1 MSTVDAARIEVELAM
16 LGATVG
22 LPLTVTAATA
32 STSDDAKRAAVAG
45 APHGAAFVADS
56 QTAGRGRGGHA
67 WHSPAGENVYL
78 SLVLRLGL
86 DPASLAPL
94 PLVAGI
100 AVARV
105 VDVALAGD
113 RARIKWPNDVYV
125 DGKKIAGVLAET
137 MTRAADP
144 PVAIVGVGLNVF
156 AESFPDG
163 FATPATSL
171 RLAGPEAGAPALD
184 RDALAAA
191 LLHELGASAADL
203 ARDGLAAFRP
213 ELARRDFLAG
223 RRISVGDVEGTAAG
237 FDERGSLLVRSDRG
251 VLQALVSG
259 EVRLR

>member
-1 MSTVDAARIEVELAM
+1 MDGARIEVELAL

-22 LPLTVTAATA
+22 LPLTVTVVTT
-32 STSDDAKRAAVAG
+32 STNDDAKRAAAAG
-45 APHGAAFVADS
+45 APHGAAFVSDC

-67 WHSPAGENVYL
+67 WHSPARENVYL

-86 DPASLAPL
+86 DPTALAPL

-105 VDVALAGD
+105 VDIALAGD

-125 DGKKIAGVLAET
+125 DEKKIAGVLAET
-137 MTRAADP
+137 TTRAGEP
-144 PVAIVGVGLNVF
+144 PVAIVGVGLNVLG
-156 AESFPDG
+156 ATFPEG
-163 FATPATSL
+163 FPTPPTSL
-171 RLAGPEAGAPALD
+171 QLAGPEAGAPPLD

-191 LLHELGASAADL
+191 LLHELGTAAAEL
-203 ARDGLAAFRP
+203 GKEGLAAFRP

-223 RRISVGDVEGTAAG
+223 RRVTVGDVAGTAAG

-251 VLQALVSG
+251 ALHALASG
-259 EVRLR
+259 EVRWQTPR